1 MAIKVNQK
9 DVKENSFLLLYVVV
23 IKLKDDLNDH
33 L

>member
-23 IKLKDDLNDH
+23 IILKDDLNDH